1 MTQDQPDKPAS
12 SKTKSEMEKPSSPPP
27 AERDGPKRPDP
38 TRYQDW
44 EKGGRCIDF

>member
-1 MTQDQPDKPAS
+1 MTQDQPQP
-12 SKTKSEMEKPSSPPP
+12 TTEKPDPEAKKPSESPP
-27 AERDGPKRPDP
+27 AEKESPKRLDP